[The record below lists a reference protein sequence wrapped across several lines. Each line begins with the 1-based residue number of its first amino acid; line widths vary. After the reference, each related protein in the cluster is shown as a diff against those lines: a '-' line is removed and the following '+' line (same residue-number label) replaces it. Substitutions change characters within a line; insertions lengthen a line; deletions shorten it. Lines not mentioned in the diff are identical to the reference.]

1 MGDKVAD
8 RLVTGTGKD
17 SEGDITGLCGAWGSR
32 SKAEA
37 VSDIDTKLHR
47 YYTAGPSGNQVDIIV
62 VDGATGK
69 YLRTEPD
76 LTKADNLQSLPDC

>member
-1 MGDKVAD
+1 MAD

-17 SEGDITGLCGAWGSR
+17 SQGDITGLCGSWGSQT
-32 SKAEA
+32 KTAA
-37 VSDIDTKLHR
+37 ISDIQTGSHR
-47 YYTAGPSGNQVDIIV
+47 YYTSGPSGSQVDIIV

-76 LTKADNLQSLPDC
+76 LTKSDNLQSLPDC